1 MKLLPF
7 CAILLGGL
15 VLPGFVSASET
26 ETAPARAAAMSAP
39 SASPP
44 PTSLPPVPVVPV
56 LSGAAAGQGGAGHP
70 APQNETQQYCSN
82 IAAAAAD
89 ARYAWQR
96 KQLTDLQTQLKQQ
109 TAELDA
115 KQSEFKVVLARRDEM
130 MKKANDTVIG
140 LYAHMKADAA
150 ATQLAAL
157 DSEMAAS
164 ILSQLNQRQA
174 TLILNEIPP
183 EKAAR
188 LVTSI
193 ASVGAEKKS

>member
-7 CAILLGGL
+7 CAIVLGGL

-26 ETAPARAAAMSAP
+26 EGAPPQASAP
-39 SASPP
+39 PP
-44 PTSLPPVPVVPV
+44 PLPAAPVMPVV
-56 LSGAAAGQGGAGHP
+56 SGAAAGQGMAAHP
-70 APQNETQQYCSN
+70 APQTETQQYCSN

-96 KQLTDLQTQLKQQ
+96 KQLADLQAQLKQQ
-109 TAELDA
+109 TAELDI
-115 KQSEFKVVLARRDEM
+115 KQGELKAVLARRDEM

-157 DSEMAAS
+157 DNEIAAA

-193 ASVGAEKKS
+193 ASFGTEKKS

>member
-1 MKLLPF
+1 MKSLPLRV
-7 CAILLGGL
+7 IVLGGL
-15 VLPGFVSASET
+15 LLPGLAGAVET
-26 ETAPARAAAMSAP
+26 ESAPAPAAMPAAP
-39 SASPP
+39 AP
-44 PTSLPPVPVVPV
+44 LPPAPVVPV
-56 LSGAAAGQGGAGHP
+56 LAGAAAGQGTPGRP

-96 KQLTDLQTQLKQQ
+96 KQLTDLQAQLKQQ
-109 TAELDA
+109 TADLDA
-115 KQSEFKVVLARRDEM
+115 KQTEFKAVLARRDDM
-130 MKKANDTVIG
+130 MKKANDTVVG

-157 DSEMAAS
+157 ENEMAAA

-188 LVTSI
+188 LVTVI
-193 ASVGAEKKS
+193 ATFTAEKKS

>member
-7 CAILLGGL
+7 CVIVLGGL
-15 VLPGFVSASET
+15 LLPGFVSASET
-26 ETAPARAAAMSAP
+26 DAAPPRAAAPA
-39 SASPP
+39 PP
-44 PTSLPPVPVVPV
+44 PAPLPAVPVMPV
-56 LSGAAAGQGGAGHP
+56 VAGAAAGQGASGLP
-70 APQNETQQYCSN
+70 APRNETQQYCSN

-96 KQLTDLQTQLKQQ
+96 KQLTDLQAQLKQQ

-115 KQSEFKVVLARRDEM
+115 KQTEIRAVLARRDEM

-140 LYAHMKADAA
+140 LYAHMKAEAA
-150 ATQLAAL
+150 ASQLAAL
-157 DSEMAAS
+157 DNEMAAV

-174 TLILNEIPP
+174 TSILNEIPP

-188 LVTSI
+188 LVTAI
-193 ASVGAEKKS
+193 ASFAAEKKS

>member
-7 CAILLGGL
+7 CAIVLGGL
-15 VLPGFVSASET
+15 LLPGFVSASET
-26 ETAPARAAAMSAP
+26 ETAPRVAAPA
-39 SASPP
+39 PP
-44 PTSLPPVPVVPV
+44 PAPLPAAPVVPV
-56 LSGAAAGQGGAGHP
+56 VAGPAAGQGAGGLP

-96 KQLTDLQTQLKQQ
+96 KQLTDLQAQLKQQ
-109 TAELDA
+109 TADLDA
-115 KQSEFKVVLARRDEM
+115 KQTEIKAVLARRDEM

-140 LYAHMKADAA
+140 LYAHMKAEAA

-157 DSEMAAS
+157 DNEMAAV

-174 TLILNEIPP
+174 TSILNEIPP

-188 LVTSI
+188 LVTAI
-193 ASVGAEKKS
+193 ANFGAEKKS

>member
-7 CAILLGGL
+7 CVIVLGGL
-15 VLPGFVSASET
+15 VVPGFVSASEP
-26 ETAPARAAAMSAP
+26 ETAPARAASPAP
-39 SASPP
+39 PAP
-44 PTSLPPVPVVPV
+44 LPATPVIPVV
-56 LSGAAAGQGGAGHP
+56 SGPAAGQGMAGHP

-89 ARYAWQR
+89 ARFAWQR
-96 KQLTDLQTQLKQQ
+96 KQLTDLQARLKQQ
-109 TAELDA
+109 TADLDA
-115 KQSEFKVVLARRDEM
+115 KQSEFRAVLARRDEM
-130 MKKANDTVIG
+130 MKKANDTIIG

-157 DSEMAAS
+157 DNEMAAS

-174 TLILNEIPP
+174 TLILNEIPS

-188 LVTSI
+188 LVTAI
-193 ASVGAEKKS
+193 ASFGAEKKS

>member
-7 CAILLGGL
+7 CAIVLGGVL
-15 VLPGFVSASET
+15 LPGIVSASDT
-26 ETAPARAAAMSAP
+26 GPAPAP
-39 SASPP
+39 SAAPAP
-44 PTSLPPVPVVPV
+44 LPAAPVVPV
-56 LSGAAAGQGGAGHP
+56 ISGAAAGQPGAGH

-96 KQLTDLQTQLKQQ
+96 KQLTDLQAELKQQ
-109 TAELDA
+109 TADLDA

-157 DSEMAAS
+157 DTEMAAA

-193 ASVGAEKKS
+193 ASFGAEKKS

>member
-1 MKLLPF
+1 MKLLPLRV
-7 CAILLGGL
+7 IVLGGL
-15 VLPGFVSASET
+15 LLPGLAGAVET
-26 ETAPARAAAMSAP
+26 ESAPTPAAALP
-39 SASPP
+39 L
-44 PTSLPPVPVVPV
+44 PTPLPPAPVMPVVAGP
-56 LSGAAAGQGGAGHP
+56 AAGQGMPGRP

-96 KQLTDLQTQLKQQ
+96 KQLTDLQAQLKQQ
-109 TAELDA
+109 TADLEA
-115 KQSEFKVVLARRDEM
+115 KQAEFKAVLARRDEM
-130 MKKANDTVIG
+130 MKKANDTVLA

-150 ATQLAAL
+150 ASQLAAL
-157 DSEMAAS
+157 ENEMAAA

-188 LVTSI
+188 LVTAI
-193 ASVGAEKKS
+193 ATFTAEKKS

>member
-1 MKLLPF
+1 MKLLPP
-7 CAILLGGL
+7 CVIVLGGL
-15 VLPGFVSASET
+15 LLPGVVSAAET
-26 ETAPARAAAMSAP
+26 ETAPTAVPAPAPAPLPAA
-39 SASPP
+39 
-44 PTSLPPVPVVPV
+44 PVVPV
-56 LSGAAAGQGGAGHP
+56 VSGPAAGQGSAGH

-96 KQLTDLQTQLKQQ
+96 KQLTDLQAQLRQQ
-109 TAELDA
+109 TADLDA
-115 KQSEFKVVLARRDEM
+115 KQTEFKAVLARRDEM

-140 LYAHMKADAA
+140 LYAHMKAEAA
-150 ATQLAAL
+150 ASQLAAL
-157 DSEMAAS
+157 ETEIAAA

-183 EKAAR
+183 DKAAR

-193 ASVGAEKKS
+193 ATFGAEKKS